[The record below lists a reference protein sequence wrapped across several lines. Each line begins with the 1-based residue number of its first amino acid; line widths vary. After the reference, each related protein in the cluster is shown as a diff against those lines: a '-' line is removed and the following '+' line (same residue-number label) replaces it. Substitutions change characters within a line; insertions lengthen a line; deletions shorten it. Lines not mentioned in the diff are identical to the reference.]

1 MIPSIKGGWLPESAE
16 DFEVLVLGRGAPH
29 LRCFICEQPIGPANV
44 RTEAG
49 WRETQISG
57 TCEDCFD
64 KLMHDGEAQDSGI
77 DTLY

>member
-16 DFEVLVLGRGAPH
+16 DFEVLVLGKGAPH